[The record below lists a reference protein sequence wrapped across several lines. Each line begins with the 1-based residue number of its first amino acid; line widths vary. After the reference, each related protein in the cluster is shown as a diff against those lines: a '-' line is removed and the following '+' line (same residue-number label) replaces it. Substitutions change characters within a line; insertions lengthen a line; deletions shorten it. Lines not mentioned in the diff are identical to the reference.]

1 MGSIGEKHVK
11 RLAAPRT
18 WPIARRKHIW
28 IIKPLAGKHPLDRG
42 LPLLVILRDLLGYAK
57 TRHEAK
63 KIVNAGEVLVDGVK
77 AKDLKMIVGL
87 MDVLEFPKLN
97 EAYRVVINPKG
108 KLHLIRID
116 AGEKNKKLCKVVGK
130 KKVKSGK
137 MQLNGFDGRNF
148 LYDGDV
154 KVGDSLL
161 IELPS
166 QKVLE
171 HFKLEKGVVVYLTG
185 GKHIGMLGKV
195 EGVDKEIKLVV
206 GDEVIETDKQF
217 VFVVGKEKPAIT
229 LS

>member
-97 EAYRVVINPKG
+97 EVYRVVINPKG

-154 KVGDSLL
+154 K
-161 IELPS
+161 ELPS